1 MQAIRQ
7 PLIKKKEERDWQKD
21 TFAFERRS
29 DEMAAGFTLSMNLES
44 FWESLS
50 FFGVSI
56 PFCPSSNISKS
67 FHFFILTRVDGDAIP
82 GPGSD
87 PAADGASLR
96 HPGAQAGII

>member
-67 FHFFILTRVDGDAIP
+67 FCFYYFDACRWRCDPRTRLWS
-82 GPGSD
+82 GS
-87 PAADGASLR
+87 
-96 HPGAQAGII
+96 